1 MAERQ
6 LNDVNVAKI
15 KEFDAMMRAN
25 PALAK
30 TTVKLKSSWHRGTK
44 ALVEVGTIQ
53 ALGQDLFPR
62 TRRFWITTDD
72 PDVLGGVDSAP
83 TPAETLVAALAGC
96 VTSGIAGNAALFDVP
111 IDAIDIDMEA
121 DMDFRGLLGHDKSV
135 RNGFSDI
142 RYTVTIKSAAPE
154 DRVRRCK
161 ETIDRKSPVR
171 DTLANPVRIM
181 SDFVYKPR

>member
-1 MAERQ
+1 MAEQ
-6 LNDVNVAKI
+6 VNNVNVPKI
-15 KEFDAMMRAN
+15 KELDSAMRSN

-30 TTVKLKSSWHRGTK
+30 ATVKMKSTWRRGTK
-44 ALVEVGTIQ
+44 TLIEVGTIQ
-53 ALGQDLFPR
+53 ALGQNLFPR

-96 VTSGIAGNAALFDVP
+96 VTSGIASNAALFDVP
-111 IDAIDIDMEA
+111 LDGIDIEMEA

-142 RYTVTIKSAAPE
+142 RYTVTIKSPAPE
-154 DRVRRCK
+154 DKVRRCK

-171 DTLANPVRIM
+171 DTLANPVRIT